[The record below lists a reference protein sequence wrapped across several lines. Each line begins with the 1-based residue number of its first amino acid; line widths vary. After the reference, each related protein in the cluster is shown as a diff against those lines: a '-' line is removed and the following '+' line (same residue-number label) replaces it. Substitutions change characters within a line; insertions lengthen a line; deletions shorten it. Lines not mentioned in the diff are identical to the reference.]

1 MANAQADIHHDD
13 AHHAGNGQEVY
24 FVPHGSKWPL
34 YASVALFITM
44 VGFATWL
51 NEVSWG
57 KTTFFVGLAGLL
69 AILFKWFGD
78 VIRES
83 LAGHYNKQVDTSFR
97 MGMVWFI
104 FSEVMFFAAFFG
116 ALFYARQFALPWLN
130 GEGDGAATHSL
141 LWAGFSGGW
150 PSNGPGA
157 IGGVYQTIPAWGLPL
172 LNTLILLTSGV
183 TITIAHHALKEGK
196 RGILL
201 LFLGLT
207 VLLGCVFLFYQAE
220 EYIHAYHELNLTMGS
235 GIYGST
241 FFMLTGFHGAHVTLG
256 TLMLAI
262 MWLRCAKGHF
272 SKDNHFA
279 FEAVA
284 WYWHFVDVVW
294 LGLFL
299 FVYVL

>member
-1 MANAQADIHHDD
+1 MSHSHESHADHAD
-13 AHHAGNGQEVY
+13 AY
-24 FVPHGSKWPL
+24 FVPHGSKWPFAGSIAMFTTML
-34 YASVALFITM
+34 GVAS
-44 VGFATWL
+44 WL
-51 NEVSWG
+51 NETAWG
-57 KTTFFVGLAGLL
+57 KPVFFVGVLLLL
-69 AILFKWFGD
+69 ATLFMWFGD

-83 LAGHYNKQVDTSFR
+83 VAGNYNKQVDVSFR

-116 ALFYARQFALPWLN
+116 ALFYARQFALPWL
-130 GEGDGAATHSL
+130 GGSGDGVQTNAL
-141 LWAGFSGGW
+141 LWEGFSSGW

-157 IGGVYQTIPAWGLPL
+157 VGGHFQTIPAWGLPL

-183 TITIAHHALKEGK
+183 TITIAHHALKAGR
-196 RGILL
+196 RGQL
-201 LFLGLT
+201 LFWLGAT
-207 VLLGCVFLFYQAE
+207 VLLGCTFLYFQAH
-220 EYIHAYHELNLTMGS
+220 EYIEAYHELNLTLGS

-256 TLMLAI
+256 TIMLAVI
-262 MWLRCAKGHF
+262 WLRCAKGHF
-272 SKDNHFA
+272 DKENHFA